1 MVVTVLLAA
10 SLFFA
15 AVLLVYG
22 KSLQNGHT
30 RGAAADSKP
39 IRNMWSATLLDC
51 DYEATKYAFGS
62 GRTLSLRSDL
72 LVEKANSRVRK
83 HPQVR

>member
-1 MVVTVLLAA
+1 MVITVLLVT
-10 SLFFA
+10 SLLFA

-22 KSLQNGHT
+22 KTLQNGHT
-30 RGAAADSKP
+30 KGAAADSKP

-51 DYEATKYAFGS
+51 DYEATKYAFGP

-72 LVEKANSRVRK
+72 LMEKANSRVQK

>member
-1 MVVTVLLAA
+1 MVVTLLLAA

-30 RGAAADSKP
+30 RGTAADGKP
-39 IRNMWSATLLDC
+39 IRSMWSATLLDC
-51 DYEATKYAFGS
+51 DYEPTKHAFGP
-62 GRTLSLRSDL
+62 GRTLSLGSDV

>member
-1 MVVTVLLAA
+1 MVVTFLLVGF
-10 SLFFA
+10 LLFA

-39 IRNMWSATLLDC
+39 IRNMSSATLLDC
-51 DYEATKYAFGS
+51 DYEATKYAFGP

-72 LVEKANSRVRK
+72 LVEKANSKARK

>member
-30 RGAAADSKP
+30 QGVAADSKS
-39 IRNMWSATLLDC
+39 IRTMWSATLLDC
-51 DYEATKYAFGS
+51 DYRATKVAFGP

-72 LVEKANSRVRK
+72 LAEKAKFRD
-83 HPQVR
+83 

>member
-1 MVVTVLLAA
+1 MVVTVLLVG
-10 SLFFA
+10 SLLFA

-30 RGAAADSKP
+30 RGAAANSKP

-51 DYEATKYAFGS
+51 DYEATKYAFGP
-62 GRTLSLRSDL
+62 GRTLTLSSNL
-72 LVEKANSRVRK
+72 LVEKANSKVRK

>member
-30 RGAAADSKP
+30 RGAAADSTP

-51 DYEATKYAFGS
+51 DYEATKYAFGP

-72 LVEKANSRVRK
+72 LVEKASFRD
-83 HPQVR
+83 

>member
-1 MVVTVLLAA
+1 MVVTVLLVA
-10 SLFFA
+10 SLVFA
-15 AVLLVYG
+15 AVLFAYS

-30 RGAAADSKP
+30 RGSAADSKP

-51 DYEATKYAFGS
+51 DYEATKHAFGP

-72 LVEKANSRVRK
+72 FVEKAKSRD
-83 HPQVR
+83 